1 MLFDA
6 GNKDAVPLRTDVRLI
21 WIDVFKDLKN
31 FRLANYA
38 MENIFFTRGE
48 TFTKEFKLF
57 CSMSSTR
64 KIMIGVGLASG
75 ALLATWLLTG
85 SRKEKTKEFVS
96 KKAEDL
102 KKVFKTDKNS
112 FDDNEAHYV

>member
-1 MLFDA
+1 MDGCIQGVVKFFVGKLRDA
-6 GNKDAVPLRTDVRLI
+6 KH
-21 WIDVFKDLKN
+21 
-31 FRLANYA
+31 
-38 MENIFFTRGE
+38 FFMHGE

-85 SRKEKTKEFVS
+85 SRKEKTKEYVS